1 MILFFD
7 TETTG
12 LPKNWKAPVTDLDNW
27 PRLVQLAY
35 LVYDFDDNLIHSCN
49 EIVKPNGFTIPVDAS
64 NIHGI
69 TTDIANQR
77 GSNIEEVFEL
87 FSIHLKR
94 AKVLV
99 AHNMAY
105 DEKIIGSEMIRL
117 GMENTVDSKEKIC
130 TMESTIDLCKIEG
143 PYGYKWPKLEE
154 LHQFLFKHNFEGA
167 HDALADIQ
175 ATAKCFWELVRN
187 NSIQFESLSSMNENK
202 KHFISNRSIED
213 EIRFSIKNKK
223 RIKIKYRNFNEI
235 ISERTLSNVE
245 FSDNVLTKEDL
256 ELFQIDSNYITAF
269 CSLRNEKR
277 TFKITRI
284 IEAEIIL
291 DSTSQKDNSSI
302 KIPLLIPCSRNG
314 VKKIINSETLEAV
327 LFEKENYEKV
337 KFYNFFNDNTLLL
350 EKDEKVTFFDKNSN
364 YKDLEWFDE
373 IKKLDENFAIVT
385 ANSKKRIY
393 NLKSPIK
400 KNDYWFDRIDVRTK
414 IADYQFYIN
423 YDLNSQKAIVR
434 NFGKWGLINFN
445 NEILLD
451 VKFDSIRL
459 LDNEII
465 LISRVGKWG
474 LMNLN
479 DLTWILDL
487 SYEEFV
493 SYTFPLLVLKNNN
506 ICILYNIL
514 TLSVVFDAF
523 ASISFADEYYVL
535 VDFENKYGIFDP
547 NRNYIS
553 GCKWESI
560 SDYDG
565 KYIYFEDN
573 NKKGCFNTTNEIQ
586 IGEPVFCDF
595 SRFLAGYSKVEI
607 NRKWC
612 FLSEKGVLEEVS
624 LPRYNGA
631 LINDFGPLTVF
642 QINEEDR
649 TVFKIYTGNKLA
661 KNINFKR
668 SDNSR
673 GKSTVQIGLR
683 KSIQDNEICFCIEE
697 RVEWNWDKYGTPRFY
712 PRQFFSLSEDKVEQ
726 SVYYSGSD
734 LNKNSWKITNLFVK
748 KEADKLQYNNY
759 LTPLEDTNWKIE
771 DNSKNDNPTRIF
783 FKGELFYEFHAEEV
797 KFGPFINGIT
807 ELDVCYWADHEGYA
821 GQHFGYVDIHG
832 KSYFDYEFDSKED
845 SNVNDITN
853 DDDDLLPF

>member
-12 LPKNWKAPVTDLDNW
+12 LPKNWKATVTDLDNW

-35 LVYDFDDNLIHSCN
+35 LVYDFDGNLIHSCN
-49 EIVKPNGFTIPVDAS
+49 EIIKPNGFTIPLDAS
-64 NIHGI
+64 NVHGI

-77 GSNIEEVFEL
+77 GSKIEEVFEI

-94 AKVLV
+94 VKVIV

-105 DEKIIGSEMIRL
+105 DEKIIGSELIRL
-117 GMENTVDSKEKIC
+117 GLENTLDSKEKIC
-130 TMESTIDLCKIEG
+130 TMESTVDLCKIDG

-154 LHQFLFKHNFEGA
+154 LHRFLFKQNFEGA

-187 NSIQFESLSSMNENK
+187 NFIQFASLYSNNENK

-245 FSDNVLTKEDL
+245 FSDNVLSKDDL

-284 IEAEIIL
+284 IEVEVIL
-291 DSTSQKDNSSI
+291 DSTPQKENSSI

-337 KFYNFFNDNTLLL
+337 KFYNYFNDNTLLL
-350 EKDEKVTFFDKNSN
+350 EKDDKVTFYKKDSN
-364 YKDLEWFDE
+364 YHYLEWFDNIE
-373 IKKLDENFAIVT
+373 KLDENFAIVT
-385 ANSKKRIY
+385 VNSKKRIY
-393 NLKSPIK
+393 NLKNSIP
-400 KNDYWFDRIDVRTK
+400 KNDYCFDRIDVRTE
-414 IADYQFYIN
+414 IADYQFDIN
-423 YDLNSQKAIVR
+423 CDLNNQKAIVR

-445 NEILLD
+445 NEIILD
-451 VKFDSIRL
+451 VEFDSIRL

-465 LISRVGKWG
+465 LISRLGKWG
-474 LMNLN
+474 LMNLS
-479 DLTWILDL
+479 DLTWIIDL
-487 SYEEFV
+487 AYEEFI
-493 SYTFPLLVLKNNN
+493 SYTFPLIVLKKNN

-514 TLSVVFDAF
+514 TLSVVFDGF
-523 ASISFADEYYVL
+523 ATISFADEYYVL
-535 VDFENKYGIFDP
+535 VDFENKYGIYDP

-565 KYIYFEDN
+565 KYIYFEQN
-573 NKKGCFNTTNEIQ
+573 NKKGCFNTINEIQ
-586 IGEPVFCDF
+586 IGEPIFCSF

-607 NRKWC
+607 NNKSF
-612 FLSEKGVLEEVS
+612 FLSEKCFLEAIVLPSYE
-624 LPRYNGA
+624 GA
-631 LINDFGPLTVF
+631 IINDFGPLTVF
-642 QINEEDR
+642 QINEEVR
-649 TVFKIYTGNKLA
+649 TVFKIYTGNKLV
-661 KNINFKR
+661 KIINFRR

-673 GKSTVQIGLR
+673 GKSTVQIKLR
-683 KSIQDNEICFCIEE
+683 KSILDNEICFCIEE
-697 RVEWNWDKYGTPRFY
+697 RVEWNYDKYGTPRFY

-726 SVYYSGSD
+726 SAYYSGLN
-734 LNKNSWKITNLFVK
+734 LNKNSWKITNLFAK
-748 KEADKLQYNNY
+748 KVAKKLQYNNY
-759 LTPLEDTNWKIE
+759 LTPIEHTNWKIE
-771 DNSKNDNPTRIF
+771 DNSKNDNPTRIY
-783 FKGELFYEFHAEEV
+783 FKGDLCFEFHAEEV
-797 KFGPFINGIT
+797 KFGPFINGVT
-807 ELDVCYWADHEGYA
+807 ELDVCYWADYEGYA
-821 GQHFGYVDIHG
+821 GQYFGYVDIHG
-832 KSYFDYEFDSKED
+832 NYYFDYEFD
-845 SNVNDITN
+845 
-853 DDDDLLPF
+853 